1 MYKLETSIDTRIVSL
16 PIFVF
21 FFPKKLIKAVV
32 SFIEGTQ

>member
-21 FFPKKLIKAVV
+21 FPKKLIKAVV